1 MLDDEQT
8 GFFPYTPATNL
19 LYGLRVAR
27 DAARGRLDNVFA
39 RHDRLAEATRRAVRA
54 WGLEILCRE
63 PKYYSPTV
71 TAVLLPDGHDAD

>member
-1 MLDDEQT
+1 MIPHNKI

-19 LYGLRVAR
+19 LYGLDEAI
-27 DAARGRLDNVFA
+27 DMLEEEGLDNVFA

-63 PKYYSPTV
+63 PRDYSSR
-71 TAVLLPDGHDAD
+71 